1 MNLRIAIFVS
11 TPQTCPLGQ
20 GGCIS
25 TRRAEAHQ
33 AKILFVGCDHHQ
45 RWIRSQTEVTCFQ
58 TVGVWGVIAWMASGV
73 DTPGFIVHSMF
84 NSLFNS
90 GQALLNETP
99 MPLQMSNHIA
109 FWEGVGETCAMGS
122 VLQCNPDWRSSPNEP
137 RLSSEMPHCKS
148 EEPVLQCK
156 GVWMNYLFGL
166 PP

>member
-1 MNLRIAIFVS
+1 MPAVQFDVGGNVVNAFCGKPIPIHVQCHVLNMNLRIAIFVS

-25 TRRAEAHQ
+25 TRRAETHQ

-109 FWEGVGETCAMGS
+109 F
-122 VLQCNPDWRSSPNEP
+122 
-137 RLSSEMPHCKS
+137 
-148 EEPVLQCK
+148 
-156 GVWMNYLFGL
+156 
-166 PP
+166 